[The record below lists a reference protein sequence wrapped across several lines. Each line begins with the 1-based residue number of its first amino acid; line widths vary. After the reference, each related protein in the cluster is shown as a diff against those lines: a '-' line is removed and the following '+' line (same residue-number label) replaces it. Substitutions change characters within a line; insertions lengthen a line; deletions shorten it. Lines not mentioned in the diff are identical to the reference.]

1 MNDGNHMWWAVAM
14 VVIVL
19 LFIMAINSGMI
30 I

>member
-1 MNDGNHMWWAVAM
+1 MNDGGHMWWAVAM

-30 I
+30 

>member
-1 MNDGNHMWWAVAM
+1 MKHNPMWWAVAM
-14 VVIVL
+14 VGIVL

>member
-1 MNDGNHMWWAVAM
+1 MNDNGSMWWAVAM

-30 I
+30 